1 MIVPDY
7 VKINLKARK
16 KKNTDH
22 YCTVTVTGRVL
33 EIDTLAANTYE
44 SIPN

>member
-7 VKINLKARK
+7 VKINLKARR
-16 KKNTDH
+16 KNTGH

>member
-7 VKINLKARK
+7 VKINLKSRK
-16 KKNTDH
+16 KKPDH